1 MSLTLCGEKKAIT
14 ERIVIYLKSVRPSRV
29 EVIPIIIPGVVQSYL
44 EDDSCLCVSVK
55 IILFPFKGYLRKK
68 ERPYVKRSLRRSE
81 GKKMNL
87 IFNEKFGR
95 REDNVNL
102 NLFHCLEGPLG
113 QDFCSLLPL
122 YHHSLIYLLHKY
134 LLSACDVSG
143 IVLGLGKMLNVVNQ
157 VPVFMPFVVSWAF
170 RHAAQ

>member
-1 MSLTLCGEKKAIT
+1 
-14 ERIVIYLKSVRPSRV
+14 
-29 EVIPIIIPGVVQSYL
+29 
-44 EDDSCLCVSVK
+44 
-55 IILFPFKGYLRKK
+55 
-68 ERPYVKRSLRRSE
+68 
-81 GKKMNL
+81 MNL

-143 IVLGLGKMLNVVNQ
+143 IVLGLGKMLNMVNQ
-157 VPVFMPFVVSWAF
+157 PCLYAVCSLLGISPCCSMILVEDTL
-170 RHAAQ
+170 RTGQ

>member
-81 GKKMNL
+81 GKKWTYFSM
-87 IFNEKFGR
+87 KS
-95 REDNVNL
+95 
-102 NLFHCLEGPLG
+102 LG
-113 QDFCSLLPL
+113 GERTMW
-122 YHHSLIYLLHKY
+122 I
-134 LLSACDVSG
+134 
-143 IVLGLGKMLNVVNQ
+143 
-157 VPVFMPFVVSWAF
+157 
-170 RHAAQ
+170 

>member
-1 MSLTLCGEKKAIT
+1 
-14 ERIVIYLKSVRPSRV
+14 
-29 EVIPIIIPGVVQSYL
+29 
-44 EDDSCLCVSVK
+44 
-55 IILFPFKGYLRKK
+55 
-68 ERPYVKRSLRRSE
+68 
-81 GKKMNL
+81 MNL

-170 RHAAQ
+170 RHAAQWFLWKTL